1 MNLEKTDEINM
12 LGSSKLKMKQISCY
26 KKRQESK
33 IMNTQKD
40 PSFLV

>member
-12 LGSSKLKMKQISCY
+12 LGCSKLEIKQISCY

-33 IMNTQKD
+33 IMSIQKD